1 MENIEWNQL
10 VKIADWAK
18 VLSDLLSEAKSA
30 VADNDSDKR
39 LEIQDLLVKF
49 TEKSPLKCAALSK
62 IASEAAE
69 DLFLDQV
76 DENLKAI
83 ASRNAELEKVI
94 RLLKDVTREAR
105 KDEKELQFENLI
117 ETLEKI
123 KGIAETLKDVEGT
136 LTDPEADVLAKI
148 EAVTKA
154 VEKYEENSN
163 TD

>member
-1 MENIEWNQL
+1 MENIKWNKL
-10 VKIADWAK
+10 PKIADWAK
-18 VLSDLLSEAKSA
+18 VLSDLLGEAKSA
-30 VADNDSDKR
+30 VANNDSDKR
-39 LEIQDLLVKF
+39 LEIQRLLVRY

-69 DLFLDQV
+69 DLFLNQV
-76 DENLKAI
+76 DESLKAM
-83 ASRNAELEKVI
+83 AFRNADLEKLMELVNN
-94 RLLKDVTREAR
+94 VTGEAR

-117 ETLEKI
+117 ETLETI

-136 LTDPEADVLAKI
+136 LTDQEADVLAKI

-154 VEKYEENSN
+154 VEEYEKNAN